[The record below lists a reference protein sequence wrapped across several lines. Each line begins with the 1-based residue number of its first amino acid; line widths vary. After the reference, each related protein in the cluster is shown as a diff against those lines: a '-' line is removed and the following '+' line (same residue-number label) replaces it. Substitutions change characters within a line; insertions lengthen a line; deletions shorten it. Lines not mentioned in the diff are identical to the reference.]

1 MHERLPTRSHSTLK
15 RMHIWPEQKEGRQ
28 SHSVSEMENGSSMK
42 YPVTCLQLFLALEEI
57 TIITL
62 LLLLPHIC
70 LIAFFLRSKSH
81 THNYIISW
89 DKALGGD
96 LGQSLVDSY
105 VYLFKWTHLL
115 FVHIS

>member
-1 MHERLPTRSHSTLK
+1 MLRCPVELVLEMENVCESCSGVQMSVKMSKCFMHERLPTRSHSTLK

-28 SHSVSEMENGSSMK
+28 SHSVSEMENGSSVK

-81 THNYIISW
+81 THNYIIS
-89 DKALGGD
+89 
-96 LGQSLVDSY
+96 
-105 VYLFKWTHLL
+105 
-115 FVHIS
+115 